1 MRPHVNLAPRPGVAR
16 MPPRRRDSRDRARR
30 GPVDYPPVDGV
41 PPPATPEEE
50 QEMLAQSAEP
60 VNTGERRDPDE
71 IALELLKNEL
81 GARRLDD

>member
-1 MRPHVNLAPRPGVAR
+1 VRPRGGDDDI
-16 MPPRRRDSRDRARR
+16 PPPDFPDLPDDP